1 MPYLSTAQEWLNDS
15 TLLLKARPNTT
26 HITTKYNISH
36 AADSPH
42 APSSVRSHSS
52 HKPRL
57 PKPKAPSDSTTETQ
71 PTTTNPAPEPPRA
84 TLVLKTY
91 CTETGVSLK
100 YKTNKVAEVSRLIQI
115 LGRLGRVMAK
125 LPEVEDVVTGEAGG
139 DEKMSGIPVEEKVAS
154 AGAKSGGQSQGQ
166 GQAGKGKKKGKG
178 KK

>member
-1 MPYLSTAQEWLNDS
+1 MPAQEWLNNS
-15 TLLLKARPNTT
+15 TQLLKAHPNTT

-42 APSSVRSHSS
+42 APSPTRSHSS

-57 PKPKAPSDSTTETQ
+57 PKPKAASESTTETQ
-71 PTTTNPAPEPPRA
+71 PTTANPAPEPPRA

-91 CTETGVSLK
+91 CPETGVSLK
-100 YKTNKVAEVSRLIQI
+100 YKTNKAAEVSRLIQI

-125 LPEVEDVVTGEAGG
+125 LPETEDIVAGDAGAGAGG
-139 DEKMSGIPVEEKVAS
+139 DEKISGMPVEEKVAG
-154 AGAKSGGQSQGQ
+154 GAKSGGQSQGQ